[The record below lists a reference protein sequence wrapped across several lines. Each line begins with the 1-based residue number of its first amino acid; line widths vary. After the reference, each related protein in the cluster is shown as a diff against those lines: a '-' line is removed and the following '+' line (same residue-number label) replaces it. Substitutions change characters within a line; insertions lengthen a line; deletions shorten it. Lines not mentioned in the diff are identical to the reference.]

1 MNSLGR
7 ECNELKGKY
16 DACFNV
22 WFSEKFLK
30 GDSNED
36 MCKPLFLVYRDCVRV
51 SLSTIKTFLNYFLNI
66 YLFNTSN
73 TVETVITLDQT
84 KNDNNNL

>member
-36 MCKPLFLVYRDCVRV
+36 MCKPLFLVYRDCVR
-51 SLSTIKTFLNYFLNI
+51 KA
-66 YLFNTSN
+66 
-73 TVETVITLDQT
+73 VEDQKIDLGEVDRQILGT
-84 KNDNNNL
+84 PNEKKIPTEEQQKPK